1 MENALNLIKS
11 KSFTKSAIF
20 DISALA
26 LIYFLPTITH
36 FFSFPL
42 YYADPMRIVLILCL
56 AHTSKSNAF
65 IIALTLPVFSFIIAS
80 HPSMYKSLLIASELL
95 LNLALF
101 YYISR
106 KINNVFGTM
115 LISIALSKLFYY
127 LAKSFFIS
135 GGLIEGQLVTTPI
148 WIQAVA
154 ALIFSVYAYVILRNR
169 TEQ

>member
-11 KSFTKSAIF
+11 KSFIKSALF

-26 LIYFLPTITH
+26 FIYLMPTIVH

-56 AHTSKSNAF
+56 AHTSKNNAVL
-65 IIALTLPVFSFIIAS
+65 IALTLPVFSFIIAA
-80 HPSMYKSLLIASELL
+80 HPSMYKSMLIASELM
-95 LNLALF
+95 LNLFLF
-101 YYISR
+101 FFLAQ
-106 KINNVFGTM
+106 KIKNVFGAM
-115 LISIALSKLFYY
+115 LISIAASKIFYY
-127 LAKSFFIS
+127 LAKSVLIS
-135 GGLIEGQLVTTPI
+135 AGLIQGDLVSTPI

-154 ALIFSVYAYVILRNR
+154 ALVFSVYAFFILRNR